1 MRILHTA
8 DWHLGRVLAGLDL
21 IESQRHALDGVV
33 AIALDARPDAIVV
46 AGDLY
51 DRAVPSEEAVRL
63 LDDGLHRL
71 GAIAPVLA
79 IAGNHDSGP
88 RLDFG
93 TRLLRRAGVHLVGT
107 PRGGAV
113 RVDLADAHGPV
124 SFHLLPYATPAE
136 IRFVSGDDSI
146 HTHEE
151 ATRARVAAIDTA
163 DGARHVLVGHLFVQ
177 GGAETTESERDISVG
192 GIATVDPAVFS
203 RFHYTA
209 LGHLHRPHALG
220 DGRVRYAGSL
230 ARYSFAEEHQ
240 PKTVSL
246 VTLDGAGGVAVE
258 AIDIPQRHAMRSLR
272 GTLADLLAAAALDG
286 ARQHDLIRA
295 TLTDPIPPAGARE
308 RLAECYPHLLEFRH
322 ESFERRPGAT
332 AGPAAGELATRSP
345 HDFVAAFLDDRY
357 PGVADHAVARLAR
370 ECMESAIATGGQ
382 R

>member
-8 DWHLGRVLAGLDL
+8 DWHLGRVLGGLDL
-21 IESQRHALDGVV
+21 IPAQRHAIDGLI
-33 AIALDARPDAIVV
+33 AIAADARPDAIVV

-51 DRAVPSEEAVRL
+51 DRAVPGEEAVGL
-63 LDDGLHRL
+63 LDEALRRL
-71 GAIAPVLA
+71 GEIAPVLA
-79 IAGNHDSGP
+79 IAGNHDSGA

-93 TRLLRRAGVHLVGT
+93 GAFFRRAGVHLVGT
-107 PRGGAV
+107 PRGGPV
-113 RVDLADAHGPV
+113 RVDLADEHGRV

-136 IRFVSGDDSI
+136 IRFVTGDERV
-146 HTHEE
+146 HTHDD
-151 ATRARVAAIDTA
+151 ATRARIAALDTA

-192 GIATVDPAVFS
+192 GIATVDPAMFA

-209 LGHLHRPHALG
+209 LGHLHRPHALA

-246 VTLDGAGGVAVE
+246 VALDGTGAVTVE

-272 GTLADLLAAAALDG
+272 GTLAELLAAAATDA

-295 TLTDPIPPAGARE
+295 TLTDPLPPAGARE
-308 RLAECYPHLLEFRH
+308 RLAECYPHLLEFRY

-332 AGPAAGELATRSP
+332 AGPAAGDLATRSP
-345 HDFVAAFLDDRY
+345 HDFVVAFLADRY
-357 PGVADHAVARLAR
+357 PGVADDAVTRLAR
-370 ECMESAIATGGQ
+370 ECMEAAIAAGGP